1 MALQTKHKVLLSLI
15 LTVRTTGILYEEEEL
30 KTKIDEN

>member
-1 MALQTKHKVLLSLI
+1 LSLI